1 MRYYL
6 TLHLRSDTTFGRG
19 DGTAGLVDTDIEYDT
34 DGLPFVGGRVIK
46 GLLREEYANL
56 RFALGEPQRWDDA
69 ATALFGRPGAIGAE
83 IAQMRVGSATLPP
96 DLCAILRSE
105 PHQPGQL
112 LSACTAIRR
121 QTSLDTKSGAPDDGS
136 LRSMRVLL
144 RETDL
149 IAQFDFAT
157 APQERE
163 LALLAACVLA
173 VRRGGTARNRGRGRL
188 RMLLHN
194 QLPDNYR
201 DNAFTEQCFRP
212 FASEVCP

>member
-19 DGTAGLVDTDIEYDT
+19 DGTAGLVDTDIEHDT
-34 DGLPFVGGRVIK
+34 DGIPFVGGRVIK

-69 ATALFGRPGAIGAE
+69 ATLLFGRSGATGKD
-83 IAQMRVGSATLPP
+83 IAQMHVGSATLPP
-96 DLCAILRSE
+96 DLCNILRSE

-112 LSACTAIRR
+112 LGACTAIRR
-121 QTSLDTKSGAPDDGS
+121 QTSLDAESGAPQEGS

-149 IAQFDFAT
+149 IAQLDFASQ
-157 APQERE
+157 PDERT
-163 LALLAACVLA
+163 LSLLAACVLA

-188 RMLLHN
+188 RMLLHPN
-194 QLPDNYR
+194 IPDNYH
-201 DNAFTEQCFRP
+201 DSVFTEQCFHPFDAEVRP
-212 FASEVCP
+212 

>member
-19 DGTAGLVDTDIEYDT
+19 DGTAGLVDTDIEYDL

-46 GLLREEYANL
+46 GLLVEEYANL
-56 RFALGEPQRWDDA
+56 RFALGKTDRWDGA
-69 ATALFGRPGAIGAE
+69 ATYLFGRPGATGAE
-83 IAQMRVGSATLPP
+83 VAQMRVGSATLPP
-96 DLCAILRSE
+96 DLCDLLRSE
-105 PHQPGQL
+105 QHQPGQL

-121 QTSLDTKSGAPDDGS
+121 QTSLDAGSGAPQKGS

-149 IAQFDFAT
+149 IASLDFT
-157 APQERE
+157 AEPKERE

-173 VRRGGTARNRGRGRL
+173 VRRGGTGRNRGRGRL
-188 RMLLHN
+188 RMLLHS
-194 QLPDNYR
+194 QHPDDYR
-201 DNAFTEQCFRP
+201 DSAFTEQCFHP
-212 FASEVCP
+212 FAAEVRP